1 MKIEYICIII
11 LEYIILI
18 VMTIF
23 NYVAGILFY
32 VVTPALVLWLCRR
45 VSILR
50 NIGPIMLLYA
60 IGMAVGNIFTLPE
73 EMVTLQAL
81 LPNIMVPLAIPMM
94 LYGCS
99 FSRSE
104 LSLQLKV
111 CISGFLSVVISVV
124 VGYMLFGSSVP
135 EGAAIG
141 GIISGMYT
149 GGTINAAALQTIFH
163 VDSFTFALI
172 NSYDIIISFL
182 YFIFLFTVGIPLFRR
197 LYGQKSHDVVMSH
210 DDKIALDA
218 AQLDDTRNPYKSL
231 LSRSGLKE
239 LGAIVGTTLAVVA
252 LSAAVAIALPESLFM
267 VVFILMLT
275 TLGVALSFVK
285 RIRAMEH
292 SYDVGMYLIYIFSL
306 AISSMADFSKLDIMQ
321 GVNLIAFMGFAVCV
335 SLLLHAL
342 FCRILKTDA
351 DSMVISSVAF
361 INSPPFVPMVAMV
374 MKNRKSLITGLA
386 AGVVGYALGNHLG
399 VIMYEILSRI

>member
-1 MKIEYICIII
+1 M
-11 LEYIILI
+11 
-18 VMTIF
+18 
-23 NYVAGILFY
+23 
-32 VVTPALVLWLCRR
+32 
-45 VSILR
+45 
-50 NIGPIMLLYA
+50 
-60 IGMAVGNIFTLPE
+60 
-73 EMVTLQAL
+73 
-81 LPNIMVPLAIPMM
+81 
-94 LYGCS
+94 
-99 FSRSE
+99 SE
-104 LSLQLKV
+104 
-111 CISGFLSVVISVV
+111 
-124 VGYMLFGSSVP
+124 
-135 EGAAIG
+135 
-141 GIISGMYT
+141 
-149 GGTINAAALQTIFH
+149 
-163 VDSFTFALI
+163 
-172 NSYDIIISFL
+172 
-182 YFIFLFTVGIPLFRR
+182 
-197 LYGQKSHDVVMSH
+197 
-210 DDKIALDA
+210 DDKKALDA

-239 LGAIVGTTLAVVA
+239 LGAIVGTTLAIVA

-285 RIRAMEH
+285 RIRAMER
-292 SYDVGMYLIYIFSL
+292 SYDVGIYLIYIFSL

-399 VIMYEILSRI
+399 VIIYEILSRI